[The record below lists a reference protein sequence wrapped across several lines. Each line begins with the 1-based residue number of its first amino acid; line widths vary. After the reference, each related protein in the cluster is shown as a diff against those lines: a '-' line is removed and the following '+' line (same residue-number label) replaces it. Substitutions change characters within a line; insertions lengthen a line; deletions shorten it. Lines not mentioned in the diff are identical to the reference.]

1 MLALVNSFQTSVYV
15 SIIAKAVILPLFL
28 ISIVDFL
35 HKIKQK
41 AKQILLEKI
50 NEAHANYREAKAIYD
65 NISPYEKYD
74 KEGKVQGW
82 REEVE
87 RNSNV
92 MVHNYSVDM
101 QIENYFKWFLPI
113 YTICIFFL
121 LLSLLFAQ
129 YPEWILFI
137 KNVNDDTLTLWTF
150 VLLLGDISFTDFL
163 ALKLIKYIE
172 NKKNF
177 NV

>member
-1 MLALVNSFQTSVYV
+1 
-15 SIIAKAVILPLFL
+15 
-28 ISIVDFL
+28 
-35 HKIKQK
+35 
-41 AKQILLEKI
+41 
-50 NEAHANYREAKAIYD
+50 
-65 NISPYEKYD
+65 
-74 KEGKVQGW
+74 
-82 REEVE
+82 
-87 RNSNV
+87 

-101 QIENYFKWFLPI
+101 QIGNYFKWFLPI

-137 KNVNDDTLTLWTF
+137 KNVNLCTLTLWKF

-177 NV
+177 